1 MRDECKNQR
10 IIETDNQEGFSG
22 QLHWGD
28 NELIHIELED
38 YCLEEGSKDSIEW
51 SCKNGRKLTT
61 LNNDIYNSHIYPT
74 YLLEGHDLPAKYS
87 GFLVRLS
94 NVSQW
99 LLRGSGFDLS
109 NNVLTKEIPDEVFSL
124 SVKKPDQVSLKIS
137 APFRFET
144 RKSKTN
150 KDVTEIEEFYY
161 IEIAYEKPQS
171 IEYILEETQ
180 SIRRLF
186 SFMLGSPLNI
196 EDLALKNS
204 DKKISLVFNDVKVKE
219 TINSFVDAIIDAAYL
234 NSSDGWEKLFQSFY
248 SPKQHKRFKGLWSK
262 FFGVMAHEGFWEHG
276 IFGCV
281 SLLEAYCSNH
291 CRNCDDPLPEEV
303 FESIVESYKDLI
315 DTHKSTHD
323 SHSTEI
329 FEGLKGL
336 LGKSRNTKYPIFNMK
351 FDKLIS
357 DTPNEIVESIG
368 ITTEDFKH
376 IKDIR
381 DKVAHG
387 GTPKTN
393 NHLEIT
399 HEITIKSKIM
409 VLILYYIYTDLGFD
423 KEDFNRFLSRR
434 FNKILRSAQL
444 NKEKIDRYSENV
456 KFYEISNTSFEKA
469 KNTNGHQLVFKHDS
483 NSNSLIFDDVLT
495 DKVKK
500 WPSESNTQSNLEQFV
515 FDTVSQSMKCGKVG
529 YLNRLYVTHG
539 EESKEL
545 WGVCVIDPPED
556 LYELLRSYP

>member
-1 MRDECKNQR
+1 MLDKCKNQR
-10 IIETDNQEGFSG
+10 IFEADNQKGFSG
-22 QLHWGD
+22 QLNWGD

-38 YCLEEGSKDSIEW
+38 YCLEEGRKDGIEW
-51 SCKNGRKLTT
+51 SCKDGRKITT
-61 LNNDIYNSHIYPT
+61 LNNDIYNSRIYPT
-74 YLLEGHDLPAKYS
+74 YLLEGHDLPAKYR

-99 LLRGSGFDLS
+99 LLRWSGFDLS
-109 NNVLTKEIPDEVFSL
+109 NNALTKEIPDEVFSL

-137 APFRFET
+137 TPFQFET
-144 RKSKTN
+144 RTSKTN
-150 KDVTEIEEFYY
+150 KDVTEVEQFYY
-161 IEIAYEKPQS
+161 IEIAYEKAQS
-171 IEYILEETQ
+171 IEYILEEAQ

-186 SFMLGSPLNI
+186 SFILGSPLNI
-196 EDLALKNS
+196 EDLILKSS
-204 DKKISLVFNDVKVKE
+204 DKRISLVFNDGKVKE
-219 TINSFVDAIIDAAYL
+219 TINSPVDVIIDASYL
-234 NSSDGWEKLFQSFY
+234 NSSDGWKKLFQSFY
-248 SPKQHKRFKGLWSK
+248 SPEQHKRFKGIWSK
-262 FFGVMAHEGFWEHG
+262 FFGVMAHEGFWEHD
-276 IFGCV
+276 IFSCV
-281 SLLEAYCSNH
+281 SLLEAYCSYH
-291 CRNCDDPLPEEV
+291 CRNCDAPLPDEV
-303 FESIVESYKDLI
+303 FESIVESYKTLI
-315 DTHKSTHD
+315 DTHKSIYD
-323 SHSTEI
+323 SHSMEI

-336 LGKSRNTKYPIFNMK
+336 LGKNRNTKYPIFNMK

-368 ITTEDFKH
+368 ITTKDFRH

-387 GTPKTN
+387 GPPRTN

-399 HEITIKSKIM
+399 HEMTIKSKIL

-423 KEDFNRFLSRR
+423 KEYFNSFLSRR

-456 KFYEISNTSFEKA
+456 KFYEISNTSFGKA

-483 NSNSLIFDDVLT
+483 NSSSLIFDEFFT
-495 DKVKK
+495 EKVKR
-500 WPSESNTQSNLEQFV
+500 WPSESNSQCNLEQFV
-515 FDTVSQSMKCGKVG
+515 FDTVNQSMKCKTVG

-556 LYELLRSYP
+556 LYELSRSYP

>member
-1 MRDECKNQR
+1 
-10 IIETDNQEGFSG
+10 
-22 QLHWGD
+22 
-28 NELIHIELED
+28 
-38 YCLEEGSKDSIEW
+38 
-51 SCKNGRKLTT
+51 
-61 LNNDIYNSHIYPT
+61 
-74 YLLEGHDLPAKYS
+74 
-87 GFLVRLS
+87 
-94 NVSQW
+94 
-99 LLRGSGFDLS
+99 
-109 NNVLTKEIPDEVFSL
+109 
-124 SVKKPDQVSLKIS
+124 
-137 APFRFET
+137 
-144 RKSKTN
+144 
-150 KDVTEIEEFYY
+150 
-161 IEIAYEKPQS
+161 
-171 IEYILEETQ
+171 
-180 SIRRLF
+180 
-186 SFMLGSPLNI
+186 
-196 EDLALKNS
+196 
-204 DKKISLVFNDVKVKE
+204 
-219 TINSFVDAIIDAAYL
+219 
-234 NSSDGWEKLFQSFY
+234 
-248 SPKQHKRFKGLWSK
+248 
-262 FFGVMAHEGFWEHG
+262 
-276 IFGCV
+276 
-281 SLLEAYCSNH
+281 
-291 CRNCDDPLPEEV
+291 
-303 FESIVESYKDLI
+303 
-315 DTHKSTHD
+315 
-323 SHSTEI
+323 
-329 FEGLKGL
+329 
-336 LGKSRNTKYPIFNMK
+336 MK